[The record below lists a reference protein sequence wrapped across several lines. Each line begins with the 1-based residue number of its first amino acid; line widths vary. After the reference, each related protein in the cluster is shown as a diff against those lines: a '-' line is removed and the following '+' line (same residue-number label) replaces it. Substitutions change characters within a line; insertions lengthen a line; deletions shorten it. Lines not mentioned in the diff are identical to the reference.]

1 MMKEQELLLF
11 NVFSILSIWMQPPN
25 FTKKIIIG
33 TASLLS
39 YWSFCKAASWA
50 FLVKVFYFKIYLQT
64 LTPGRPG
71 KMQITS
77 CRFKIPFKEKS
88 RAQFVFLRQRRGVD
102 RRKEEILTLLWR
114 EKKIFQSFVDT
125 IASALVIC
133 PFLLGHGWTKG
144 IAAMCRFIKKQCK
157 EKKTANKKKKKNVV
171 LPIPL
176 GFHSYIFRSIN
187 GFWIFGLLFSFF
199 ISLLLMLLKK
209 KKSTEFIAL
218 MVRQYSKFFS
228 FLL

>member
-157 EKKTANKKKKKNVV
+157 EKKTANKKKKKKCSAPHPPRFSQ
-171 LPIPL
+171 LYFQIDQWFLDIWPP
-176 GFHSYIFRSIN
+176 FQ
-187 GFWIFGLLFSFF
+187 LFYFT
-199 ISLLLMLLKK
+199 IIDVIKK
-209 KKSTEFIAL
+209 KKK
-218 MVRQYSKFFS
+218 Y
-228 FLL
+228 